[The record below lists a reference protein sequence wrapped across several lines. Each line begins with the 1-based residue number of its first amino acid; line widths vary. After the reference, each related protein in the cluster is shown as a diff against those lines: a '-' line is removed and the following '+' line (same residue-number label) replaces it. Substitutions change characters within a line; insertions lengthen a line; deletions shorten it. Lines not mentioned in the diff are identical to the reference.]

1 MRKIALVA
9 ALLAGTAAHADAVR
23 VDEFKWLAGCWGFDT
38 ENGRYEEI
46 WSAPTGNN
54 IVGVSRRIEDGFTRE
69 FEFMRIV
76 TSGGGGFDYVALP
89 QGENETRFNSLS
101 FGGNKVVF
109 DNPDH
114 DFPSRITY
122 EFVPPDA
129 LNARIEGKSN
139 GRPMGLN
146 FPMKRRPCP

>member
-1 MRKIALVA
+1 MRQIAVIA
-9 ALLAGTAAHADAVR
+9 ALLASTAVHADAVR
-23 VDEFKWLAGCWGFDT
+23 VDQFKWLAGCWGFDID
-38 ENGRYEEI
+38 NGRYEEI

-54 IVGVSRRIEDGFTRE
+54 IVGFSRRIEDGFTRE

-76 TSGGGGFDYVALP
+76 TSGGGGFDYIAMP
-89 QGENETRFNSLS
+89 QGENETRFNSIS
-101 FGGNKVVF
+101 AEGTRAVF
-109 DNPDH
+109 ENPDH
-114 DFPSRITY
+114 DFPSRISY

-139 GRPMGLN
+139 GQALRLS